1 MPITT
6 NEGGVLYELDTV
18 TANEGGTLYEL
29 DTVHSNEGGVL
40 YEIYSGA
47 FGNGANDTLD
57 WLAQYPEKAYLT
69 PSSNGFSLAACADVS
84 QAFYTS
90 GYIRLK
96 SGQTITL
103 DAQSSAYLSGGH
115 SVQLAICDKAV
126 KEKDESDPYTIMIN
140 YTQIT
145 DALTCEDTL
154 LHTTSLTVEK
164 SGWYFI
170 KLVYRTLST
179 SNRIKATLSFSK

>member
-6 NEGGVLYELDTV
+6 NEGGVLYELDAV
-18 TANEGGTLYEL
+18 TANEGGALYEL
-29 DTVHSNEGGVL
+29 DTVTANENGVL
-40 YEIYSGA
+40 YEIYNGV
-47 FGNGANDTLD
+47 FGNSTNDTLD
-57 WLAQYPEKAYLT
+57 WSAEYPEKAYLT
-69 PSSNGFSLAACADVS
+69 PSSNGFSLAAYADVS

-96 SGQTITL
+96 AGQIITL

-115 SVQLAICDKAV
+115 SLQLAICDETV
-126 KEKDESDPYTIMIN
+126 KEQDESNWTMMTN
-140 YTQIT
+140 YTQS
-145 DALTCEDTL
+145 AELLVCEDTL

-164 SGWYFI
+164 TGMYFI
-170 KLVYRTLST
+170 KLIYRTTGT

>member
-6 NEGGVLYELDTV
+6 NEGGVMYELDTV

-57 WLAQYPEKAYLT
+57 WLAEHPEKAYLT
-69 PSSNGFSLAACADVS
+69 PSSDGFSLEASASVS
-84 QAFYTS
+84 QAFYTN

-96 SGQTITL
+96 AGQTITL
-103 DAQSSAYLSGGH
+103 DAQSSAYSSGGH
-115 SVQLAICDKAV
+115 SIQLAICDKTV
-126 KEKDESDPYTIMIN
+126 KEQDESSWTMMIN
-140 YTQIT
+140 YTQSA
-145 DALTCEDTL
+145 DLLTCEDTF

-170 KLVYRTLST
+170 KLIYRTLGT